1 MIPRI
6 TTPKHLSDESKGLY
20 RQIVRE
26 YNIDDPAGLSILKV
40 AFEAFDRAEAARKAI
55 EDEGMQV
62 KDRFDVMKAHPLIG
76 PERDARGQFLTALK
90 AMNLDLEPL
99 HDKPGRPP
107 GS

>member
-1 MIPRI
+1 MQSRI
-6 TTPKHLSDESKGLY
+6 TAPKHLSAESKGIY

-26 YNIDDPAGLSILKV
+26 YNINDPAGLSILKV

-62 KDRFDVMKAHPLIG
+62 KDRFDVMKPHALMQT
-76 PERDARGQFLTALK
+76 ERDARGQFLTAIK

-99 HDKPGRPP
+99 NDKPGRPP